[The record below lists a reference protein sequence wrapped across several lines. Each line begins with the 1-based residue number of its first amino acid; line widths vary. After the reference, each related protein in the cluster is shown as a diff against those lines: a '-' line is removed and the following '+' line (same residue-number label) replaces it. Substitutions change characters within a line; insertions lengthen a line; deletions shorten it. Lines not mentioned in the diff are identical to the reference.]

1 MILPLRLSGSEG
13 PPLQTPDPVIEYLNS
28 LQIDLHTDAASLPE
42 YEK

>member
-13 PPLQTPDPVIEYLNS
+13 PLQSPDAVIEYLNS